1 MMPLWKVIETLEEM
15 SCNSDIHNTE
25 AIYTAAYYL
34 KGMQNFCRNFRQL
47 KRDLLHKTNELNE
60 VISEMQK
67 TAEEVFTNI

>member
-34 KGMQNFCRNFRQL
+34 KGMQNFCRNFGQL
-47 KRDLLHKTNELNE
+47 QRDLHHKTTEMQL

-67 TAEEVFTNI
+67 AAEEGFTNI

>member
-34 KGMQNFCRNFRQL
+34 KGMQNFCRNFGQL
-47 KRDLLHKTNELNE
+47 QLDLHHKTTEMQL

-67 TAEEVFTNI
+67 VAEEGFTNI